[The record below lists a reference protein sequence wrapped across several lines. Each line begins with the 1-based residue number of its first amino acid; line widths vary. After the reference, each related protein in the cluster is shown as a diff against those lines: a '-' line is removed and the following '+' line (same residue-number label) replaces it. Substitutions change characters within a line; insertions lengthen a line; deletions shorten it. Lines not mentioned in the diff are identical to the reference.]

1 MAVLSDP
8 ISDFLTRLKNASAA
22 GNESFK
28 APYSKI
34 KEDIAGILVEEGY
47 VWKSEVSGEG
57 KDKIITVTVKYTD
70 AGKAVL
76 TNVKRVSK
84 PGLRRYVGSGEV
96 PRVLNGLGIAIL
108 STSKGLMTGS
118 RAKKSKVGG
127 ELLANVW

>member
-22 GNESFK
+22 GNESFT